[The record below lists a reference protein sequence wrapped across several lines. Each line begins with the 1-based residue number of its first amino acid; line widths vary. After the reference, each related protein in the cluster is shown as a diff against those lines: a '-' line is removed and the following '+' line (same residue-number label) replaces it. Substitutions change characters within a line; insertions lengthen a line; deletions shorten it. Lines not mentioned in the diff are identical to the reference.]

1 MKKEIRYRC
10 IAIVFAITHVLSVQA
25 YDFQYNGLFYNIIS
39 ETERTVALAPPPDS
53 KLYSG
58 YFVIPESV
66 TQNVTGITYKV
77 IAIGDNAFCDCSGL
91 TSVMIPESVTTIGD
105 DAFYGCYG
113 LISITIPESV
123 TTIGSS
129 AFSSCSSLTSV
140 TIPKGVTT
148 IGSSAFSSCSSLTSV
163 TIPESVTSIGSS
175 AFSRC
180 SDLTSITIPESVT
193 TIGDSAFCDCS
204 GLTLLTI
211 PESVTTIGDDAFGG
225 CRGLTSITIPESV
238 TSIGSYAFS
247 RCSGLTSITIP
258 ESVTSIGNCAF
269 WYCSGLISVTI
280 PESVTTIGGGAFYGC
295 SGLTSVTIPKC
306 VTTIGDNAFSKCAK
320 LYEFICKPIDAPR
333 IGGSSYDGISS
344 WCKLYVSKGSTGYE
358 AWSPYFAE
366 IIEVDFGG
374 IDAPREVAE
383 TIRIIGR
390 NLMVENVALQGNISI
405 YNPSGQ
411 LIRSV
416 IPDPSSKQICID
428 DLDKGMYFV
437 VLQSAGAS
445 TIHKIIVP

>member
-53 KLYSG
+53 KLYSDS
-58 YFVIPESV
+58 FVIPESV

-91 TSVMIPESVTTIGD
+91 
-105 DAFYGCYG
+105 
-113 LISITIPESV
+113 
-123 TTIGSS
+123 
-129 AFSSCSSLTSV
+129 
-140 TIPKGVTT
+140 
-148 IGSSAFSSCSSLTSV
+148 
-163 TIPESVTSIGSS
+163 
-175 AFSRC
+175 R
-180 SDLTSITIPESVT
+180 
-193 TIGDSAFCDCS
+193 
-204 GLTLLTI
+204 
-211 PESVTTIGDDAFGG
+211 
-225 CRGLTSITIPESV
+225 SITIPESV
-238 TSIGSYAFS
+238 TSIGDYAF
-247 RCSGLTSITIP
+247 R
-258 ESVTSIGNCAF
+258 
-269 WYCSGLISVTI
+269 
-280 PESVTTIGGGAFYGC
+280 GC
-295 SGLTSVTIPKC
+295 SGLTSVTILGSVTTIGSFAFADCTDLTSVTISKG
-306 VTTIGDNAFSKCAK
+306 VTTIGDYAFRKCAK
-320 LYEFICKPIDAPR
+320 LYEFICKPIDDPR

-344 WCKLYVSKGSTGYE
+344 WCKLYVPKGSTGYD
-358 AWSPYFAE
+358 AWSSYFAE

-374 IDAPREVAE
+374 IDAPREVTE

-445 TIHKIIVP
+445 TTHKIIVP

>member
-53 KLYSG
+53 KLYSDS
-58 YFVIPESV
+58 FVIPESV

-91 TSVMIPESVTTIGD
+91 RSV
-105 DAFYGCYG
+105 
-113 LISITIPESV
+113 TIPESV
-123 TTIGSS
+123 TTIGNS
-129 AFSSCSSLTSV
+129 AFSGCFGLTSV

-148 IGSSAFSSCSSLTSV
+148 IG
-163 TIPESVTSIGSS
+163 
-175 AFSRC
+175 
-180 SDLTSITIPESVT
+180 D
-193 TIGDSAFCDCS
+193 
-204 GLTLLTI
+204 
-211 PESVTTIGDDAFGG
+211 
-225 CRGLTSITIPESV
+225 
-238 TSIGSYAFS
+238 YAF
-247 RCSGLTSITIP
+247 R
-258 ESVTSIGNCAF
+258 
-269 WYCSGLISVTI
+269 
-280 PESVTTIGGGAFYGC
+280 
-295 SGLTSVTIPKC
+295 
-306 VTTIGDNAFSKCAK
+306 KCAK

-344 WCKLYVSKGSTGYE
+344 WCKLYVPKGSTGYD
-358 AWSPYFAE
+358 AWSSYFAE

-445 TIHKIIVP
+445 TTHKIIVP

>member
-105 DAFYGCYG
+105 
-113 LISITIPESV
+113 
-123 TTIGSS
+123 
-129 AFSSCSSLTSV
+129 
-140 TIPKGVTT
+140 
-148 IGSSAFSSCSSLTSV
+148 
-163 TIPESVTSIGSS
+163 
-175 AFSRC
+175 
-180 SDLTSITIPESVT
+180 
-193 TIGDSAFCDCS
+193 
-204 GLTLLTI
+204 
-211 PESVTTIGDDAFGG
+211 
-225 CRGLTSITIPESV
+225 
-238 TSIGSYAFS
+238 YAF
-247 RCSGLTSITIP
+247 
-258 ESVTSIGNCAF
+258 
-269 WYCSGLISVTI
+269 
-280 PESVTTIGGGAFYGC
+280 
-295 SGLTSVTIPKC
+295 
-306 VTTIGDNAFSKCAK
+306 DNCAK

-344 WCKLYVSKGSTGYE
+344 WCKLYVPKGSTGYD
-358 AWSPYFAE
+358 AWSPYFVE

-445 TIHKIIVP
+445 TTHKIIVP

>member
-1 MKKEIRYRC
+1 MHKQLFLKVREKNTKPMKKEIRYRC

-39 ETERTVALAPPPDS
+39 ETERTVAFAPPPNIN
-53 KLYSG
+53 LYAG
-58 YFVIPESV
+58 HLEIPESV

-77 IAIGDNAFCDCSGL
+77 IAIGDGAFENC
-91 TSVMIPESVTTIGD
+91 TQ
-105 DAFYGCYG
+105 
-113 LISITIPESV
+113 
-123 TTIGSS
+123 
-129 AFSSCSSLTSV
+129 
-140 TIPKGVTT
+140 
-148 IGSSAFSSCSSLTSV
+148 
-163 TIPESVTSIGSS
+163 
-175 AFSRC
+175 
-180 SDLTSITIPESVT
+180 LTSITIPESVT
-193 TIGDSAFCDCS
+193 TIGDNAFSSCS
-204 GLTLLTI
+204 GLSSITI
-211 PESVTTIGDDAFGG
+211 PEGVTIIGSSAFSG
-225 CRGLTSITIPESV
+225 CTQLTSVTIPESV
-238 TSIGSYAFS
+238 TSIGGYAFA
-247 RCSGLTSITIP
+247 
-258 ESVTSIGNCAF
+258 NC
-269 WYCSGLISVTI
+269 T
-280 PESVTTIGGGAFYGC
+280 
-295 SGLTSVTIPKC
+295 
-306 VTTIGDNAFSKCAK
+306 K
-320 LYEFICKPIDAPR
+320 LYEFICNPINIPQYIGNPFYA
-333 IGGSSYDGISS
+333 IGGG
-344 WCKLYVSKGSTGYE
+344 WCRLYVSKGSTGYE

-445 TIHKIIVP
+445 TTHKIIVP

>member
-10 IAIVFAITHVLSVQA
+10 ITVVFAITHALSVQA

-53 KLYSG
+53 KLYAGS
-58 YFVIPESV
+58 FVIPESV

-77 IAIGDNAFCDCSGL
+77 IAIGDNAFSYCS
-91 TSVMIPESVTTIGD
+91 M
-105 DAFYGCYG
+105 
-113 LISITIPESV
+113 
-123 TTIGSS
+123 
-129 AFSSCSSLTSV
+129 
-140 TIPKGVTT
+140 
-148 IGSSAFSSCSSLTSV
+148 
-163 TIPESVTSIGSS
+163 
-175 AFSRC
+175 
-180 SDLTSITIPESVT
+180 LTSITIPESVT
-193 TIGDSAFCDCS
+193 TIGD
-204 GLTLLTI
+204 
-211 PESVTTIGDDAFGG
+211 
-225 CRGLTSITIPESV
+225 
-238 TSIGSYAFS
+238 Y
-247 RCSGLTSITIP
+247 
-258 ESVTSIGNCAF
+258 
-269 WYCSGLISVTI
+269 
-280 PESVTTIGGGAFYGC
+280 
-295 SGLTSVTIPKC
+295 
-306 VTTIGDNAFSKCAK
+306 AFSKCAK

-344 WCKLYVSKGSTGYE
+344 WCKLYVPKGSTGYD
-358 AWSPYFAE
+358 AWSSYFAE

-374 IDAPREVAE
+374 IDAPREVTE

-445 TIHKIIVP
+445 TTHKIIVP

>member
-1 MKKEIRYRC
+1 MKKEIRYKC

-39 ETERTVALAPPPDS
+39 ETERTVAFAPPPNIN
-53 KLYSG
+53 LYAG
-58 YFVIPESV
+58 HLEIPQSV

-77 IAIGDNAFCDCSGL
+77 IAIGDCAFENCTQL
-91 TSVMIPESVTTIGD
+91 T
-105 DAFYGCYG
+105 
-113 LISITIPESV
+113 SITIPESV
-123 TTIGSS
+123 TSIGVGVFSGCSRLNSVMIPEGVTIIGSS
-129 AFSSCSSLTSV
+129 AFSGCTQ
-140 TIPKGVTT
+140 
-148 IGSSAFSSCSSLTSV
+148 LTSV
-163 TIPESVTSIGSS
+163 TIPESVTSIGGYAFANCYGLSS
-175 AFSRC
+175 VTIPGTV
-180 SDLTSITIPESVT
+180 TSIGVGVFSSCYALSSVTIPENVTSIGDYAFRGCSRLSSVTIPESVT
-193 TIGDSAFCDCS
+193 TIGYYAFYRS
-204 GLTLLTI
+204 GL
-211 PESVTTIGDDAFGG
+211 S
-225 CRGLTSITIPESV
+225 
-238 TSIGSYAFS
+238 
-247 RCSGLTSITIP
+247 
-258 ESVTSIGNCAF
+258 
-269 WYCSGLISVTI
+269 SVTI
-280 PESVTTIGGGAFYGC
+280 PESVTTIGGYAFANC
-295 SGLTSVTIPKC
+295 FRLSSVTISES
-306 VTTIGDNAFSKCAK
+306 VTFIGDYAFANCTK
-320 LYEFICKPIDAPR
+320 LYEFICNPINIPQYIGNPFYA
-333 IGGSSYDGISS
+333 IGGG
-344 WCKLYVSKGSTGYE
+344 WCRLYVSKGSTGYD

-445 TIHKIIVP
+445 TTHKIIVP

>member
-91 TSVMIPESVTTIGD
+91 TSVM
-105 DAFYGCYG
+105 
-113 LISITIPESV
+113 
-123 TTIGSS
+123 
-129 AFSSCSSLTSV
+129 
-140 TIPKGVTT
+140 
-148 IGSSAFSSCSSLTSV
+148 
-163 TIPESVTSIGSS
+163 
-175 AFSRC
+175 
-180 SDLTSITIPESVT
+180 
-193 TIGDSAFCDCS
+193 
-204 GLTLLTI
+204 I

>member
-53 KLYSG
+53 KLYSDS
-58 YFVIPESV
+58 FVIPESV

-77 IAIGDNAFCDCSGL
+77 IAIGDNAFRGCSGL
-91 TSVMIPESVTTIGD
+91 RSVTIPESVTTIGD
-105 DAFYGCYG
+105 NAFRGCSG
-113 LISITIPESV
+113 LRSITIPESV
-123 TTIGSS
+123 TSIGNY
-129 AFSSCSSLTSV
+129 AFRGCS
-140 TIPKGVTT
+140 G
-148 IGSSAFSSCSSLTSV
+148 LTSV
-163 TIPESVTSIGSS
+163 TIPESVTSIGN
-175 AFSRC
+175 
-180 SDLTSITIPESVT
+180 
-193 TIGDSAFCDCS
+193 
-204 GLTLLTI
+204 
-211 PESVTTIGDDAFGG
+211 
-225 CRGLTSITIPESV
+225 
-238 TSIGSYAFS
+238 YAFS
-247 RCSGLTSITIP
+247 GCSGLTSITIP
-258 ESVTSIGNCAF
+258 ESVTSMGSFAF
-269 WYCSGLISVTI
+269 ADCIRLTSITI
-280 PESVTTIGGGAFYGC
+280 PESVTTIGNGAFNDCSELRSITIPESVTSIGYYAFSGC
-295 SGLTSVTIPKC
+295 SVLRSITIPESVTTIGDYAFSGCFGLTSVTIPKG
-306 VTTIGDNAFSKCAK
+306 VTTIGDYAFRKCAK

-344 WCKLYVSKGSTGYE
+344 WCKLYVPKGSTGYD
-358 AWSPYFAE
+358 AWSSYFAE

-374 IDAPREVAE
+374 IDAPREVTE

-445 TIHKIIVP
+445 TTHKIIVP